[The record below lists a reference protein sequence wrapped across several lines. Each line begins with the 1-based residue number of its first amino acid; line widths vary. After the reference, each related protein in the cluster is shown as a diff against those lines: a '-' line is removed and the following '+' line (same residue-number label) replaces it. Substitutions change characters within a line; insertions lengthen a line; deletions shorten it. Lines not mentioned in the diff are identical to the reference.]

1 MSISHYRSEA
11 SYAHSHRSGGGC
23 SSKQVKLLRKAT
35 NDYHRAIRRA
45 KKQIIA
51 ADIAAEQRD
60 FIPTIGRAYHD
71 AGWDWVD
78 DDVGCWSVSQGRYI
92 MLRHAIDHDVL
103 ERLWKQGVSF

>member
-51 ADIAAEQRD
+51 ADIAAEQRC
-60 FIPTIGRAYHD
+60 PTPVIHGVYHANYYGFWYTGD
-71 AGWDWVD
+71 LPQRVTDRVTF
-78 DDVGCWSVSQGRYI
+78 VTNNNQ
-92 MLRHAIDHDVL
+92 L
-103 ERLWKQGVSF
+103 